1 MARNATIRDSCLCIL
16 PVLQFL
22 RLHLRLEQSRPVGEL
37 LTQVIDALA
46 AEVSGM
52 IVIARHM
59 PMYTESKY

>member
-1 MARNATIRDSCLCIL
+1 ML

-52 IVIARHM
+52 IVITRHM
-59 PMYTESKY
+59 PRYTESKY